1 MFELQGKRQIHRFRR
16 IAMKQSM
23 LRRVFFHVHATRI
36 HIYKGYK
43 QRGVK
48 RFGASTQQIWGD
60 SFSNTFIDQMLKKRH
75 RDFKY
80 VGCRR
85 DICPI
90 VQTSVQIWI
99 LGGSE
104 GHRYREWSSD
114 SPRIKAGRVGQSG
127 KLVSLNNS
135 SLN

>member
-1 MFELQGKRQIHRFRR
+1 MMGSQTKR
-16 IAMKQSM
+16 
-23 LRRVFFHVHATRI
+23 
-36 HIYKGYK
+36 G
-43 QRGVK
+43 
-48 RFGASTQQIWGD
+48 FGGECTQQIGGD
-60 SFSNTFIDQMLKKRH
+60 NFSNTFIAHMLKKRH
-75 RDFKY
+75 MDFKY

-85 DICPI
+85 DICPVI
-90 VQTSVQIWI
+90 QTSVQIWI
-99 LGGSE
+99 LCGSE